1 MEFFAD
7 FALRAAYYLSLPAFG
22 PVPLPRI
29 TERWTVPRSSFIFKK
44 SQENFERI
52 TLRRLIQIRD
62 GNPETVQL
70 WLAFLQKHAYYGIGM
85 KANVWDF
92 GKLGMGE
99 SMDVIDTNVSKAMAS
114 KWDHLDQHRSLD
126 TVAKVEEFLSRAKF
140 DTETLLKFCT
150 TIGPLPQYLFGKA
163 PSIEVRSWKL
173 EVRHLASIL
182 SVDGGSNEARG
193 CIGAVSVQPRKKS
206 SSQASNLQ
214 AQDEPVD
221 SCKLVYSIV
230 DLHAITMPQNAN
242 TLRQWKRETLAAL
255 LAAGIDPE
263 RSTLFYQSSSK
274 LSLSSEATVQDDRA
288 KATLKLGLF
297 SYPVLQAADILV
309 HRLLVLTRATHV
321 PVGDDQRQHIEFARE
336 CATNFNHVFG
346 PHLVSPETIIAP
358 AKRVMSLRDPT
369 HKMSKSA
376 TDPRSRILITDS
388 PEEIHKKVMGA
399 RTDSLDHVSY
409 DLAKRPGVS
418 NLLEIL
424 SMFDTAGIGPAG
436 LAQNFSGTP
445 LKEFKQAVAAG
456 VVRGLAGIRQ
466 RYLDLVSV
474 DKERYLSAVEAYG
487 ASKARRSAEETM
499 TVIRETI
506 GL

>member
-1 MEFFAD
+1 M
-7 FALRAAYYLSLPAFG
+7 G
-22 PVPLPRI
+22 
-29 TERWTVPRSSFIFKK
+29 
-44 SQENFERI
+44 
-52 TLRRLIQIRD
+52 
-62 GNPETVQL
+62 
-70 WLAFLQKHAYYGIGM
+70 LA
-85 KANVWDF
+85 
-92 GKLGMGE
+92 
-99 SMDVIDTNVSKAMAS
+99 
-114 KWDHLDQHRSLD
+114 
-126 TVAKVEEFLSRAKF
+126 
-140 DTETLLKFCT
+140 LLKFCT

-214 AQDEPVD
+214 
-221 SCKLVYSIV
+221 
-230 DLHAITMPQNAN
+230 NAN

-263 RSTLFYQSSSK
+263 RSTLFYQSSVSAHSELMWILSCTASMGYLSRMTQWKSK

-309 HRLLVLTRATHV
+309 HRATHV